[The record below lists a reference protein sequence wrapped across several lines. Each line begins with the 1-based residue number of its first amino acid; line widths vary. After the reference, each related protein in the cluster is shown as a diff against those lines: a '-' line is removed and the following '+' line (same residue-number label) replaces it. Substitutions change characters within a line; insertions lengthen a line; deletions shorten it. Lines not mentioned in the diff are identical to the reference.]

1 MAGGYGEFLH
11 YPNSGG
17 LYEQDWKLMAIFQII
32 QPLIKE
38 HIRNEIKSMKHG
50 T

>member
-1 MAGGYGEFLH
+1 MSGAYGEFLH
-11 YPNSGG
+11 YPTAGG

-32 QPLIKE
+32 QPIAKQ
-38 HIRNEIKSMKHG
+38 HIRDEIRNMKRG